1 MKQRAITLLLVLVL
15 VTGLLPAA
23 VLAVTDSEPNDTL
36 ATAQE
41 FTMGETIS
49 GEISEIGD
57 YDWYKFTLEESGRLS
72 LTMKAYMKYY
82 TLHIYDTSGAELWYT
97 DENTWNSSVG
107 FRTDTHTIDLTRRH
121 LLPPSDR

>member
-57 YDWYKFTLEESGRLS
+57 YDWYKFTLE
-72 LTMKAYMKYY
+72 
-82 TLHIYDTSGAELWYT
+82 
-97 DENTWNSSVG
+97 
-107 FRTDTHTIDLTRRH
+107 
-121 LLPPSDR
+121 